1 MTIQSNPVQSKTR
14 FRAASIFGL
23 RFFFLS
29 LSQCNWYTKQMNRC
43 CWAEWVTEREREY
56 ITIAIVWCVK
66 SLTLWCRSIT
76 NPCCFLLLFVFPLN
90 RLINNSIIITNA
102 ERQVQ
107 SDLLLV
113 VGFFSSTRFICSL
126 FFCCCSLWFDIEC
139 SCRYHVKFEWA
150 NIFLLL
156 FMLAACLICV
166 IIWNGEGGARS
177 VEWPRKRDRGI
188 KQEIRQLCNSCK
200 PANAIQ
206 LKLILLWFVWESELE
221 LELTVIPH
229 SNTPCNKINK

>member
-1 MTIQSNPVQSKTR
+1 MCNDNPIQSNPVQSKTR

-113 VGFFSSTRFICSL
+113 VGFFSPLVLFVLSFFVVAHFDSISSVVVDIMWSSNGPI
-126 FFCCCSLWFDIEC
+126 FFCYCLCL
-139 SCRYHVKFEWA
+139 RHVSFVSSYETGRGGGGGRVTEKERQRDKTRDQTVMQ
-150 NIFLLL
+150 
-156 FMLAACLICV
+156 FM
-166 IIWNGEGGARS
+166 
-177 VEWPRKRDRGI
+177 
-188 KQEIRQLCNSCK
+188 
-200 PANAIQ
+200 
-206 LKLILLWFVWESELE
+206 
-221 LELTVIPH
+221 
-229 SNTPCNKINK
+229 